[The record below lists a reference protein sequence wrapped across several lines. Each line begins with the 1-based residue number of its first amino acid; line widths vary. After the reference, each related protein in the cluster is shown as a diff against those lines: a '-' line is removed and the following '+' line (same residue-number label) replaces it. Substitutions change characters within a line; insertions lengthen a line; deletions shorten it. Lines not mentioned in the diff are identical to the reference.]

1 MSNIAGIGVT
11 VPHKI
16 AAASLCDSMSEA
28 ARAVGAVNSIQR
40 TADGA
45 MHGALF
51 DGIGF
56 VQGLGA
62 ARERL
67 AGADVLLLGAGGAG
81 RAIAHALAGEG
92 LGRLRI
98 VDLDPAAVEFTA
110 DMANRTAGARIAGPA
125 EAGPGEATVWI
136 NATPMG
142 LRAGDVFP
150 VDLALLSART
160 LVADIASLS
169 RETELLKRA
178 RALGCA
184 TSDGNDMLNAQI
196 ALIAGFAA
204 GLEPGEP
211 LS

>member
-1 MSNIAGIGVT
+1 M
-11 VPHKI
+11 
-16 AAASLCDSMSEA
+16 
-28 ARAVGAVNSIQR
+28 
-40 TADGA
+40 
-45 MHGALF
+45 
-51 DGIGF
+51 
-56 VQGLGA
+56 QGLGA
-62 ARERL
+62 ARGRL
-67 AGADVLLLGAGGAG
+67 AGADVLLIGAGGAG

-92 LGRLRI
+92 LGRLQI
-98 VDLDPAAVEFTA
+98 VDLDPAAVAFTA
-110 DMANRTAGARIAGPA
+110 DLVNRAAGARIAGPA
-125 EAGPGEATVWI
+125 ETRPGEATVWI
-136 NATPMG
+136 NATPIG
-142 LRAGDVFP
+142 LRPGDVFP

-169 RETELLKRA
+169 RETELLRRA